1 MATGTIILNPGA
13 AILPDGSASNLAP
26 AVQRTKSSGT
36 APGVYFLQLA
46 FDAANLEWATWAFR
60 MPADYA
66 SAITL
71 KLVFK
76 MVSATTGNVIMIG
89 RLAAYTPN
97 TDTTD
102 FDAKVFAAAN
112 TSAATAVPGTTA
124 GKLGEISITLSTDD
138 SLAAGDYVVL
148 YVARDGASG
157 SDTAAGDLEL
167 VGVALTY
174 TTT

>member
-1 MATGTIILNPGA
+1 MATGSILFSPGA
-13 AILPDGSASNLAP
+13 AVFPDGSASNLAP
-26 AVQRTKSSGT
+26 ALQRVKSSGT

-46 FDAANLEWATWAFR
+46 FDAAALEWATWQFR
-60 MPADYA
+60 VPADYA

-71 KLVFK
+71 KVVFK
-76 MVSATTGNVIMIG
+76 MTSAVTGNVIVVG
-89 RLAAYTPN
+89 RLAAYTSN

-112 TSAATAVPGTTA
+112 TSAATAVPATTA
-124 GKLGEISITLSTDD
+124 GKLGEISLALSTDD
-138 SLAAGDYVVL
+138 SIAAGDMAVL

-157 SDTAAGDLEL
+157 SDTAAGDME
-167 VGVALTY
+167 VVECTLTY